1 MKRKG
6 TIILAMLLVF
16 VIEVCLIYTLKGK
29 MDTLLQFTKIFFGVP
44 ARPACGSVE
53 RCGKE
58 RVSVSIC

>member
-29 MDTLLQFTKIFFGVP
+29 MDTLLQFTKIF
-44 ARPACGSVE
+44 
-53 RCGKE
+53 RCSCSSCL
-58 RVSVSIC
+58 RVS

>member
-29 MDTLLQFTKIFFGVP
+29 MDTLLQLTAEAVQTQVI
-44 ARPACGSVE
+44 S
-53 RCGKE
+53 
-58 RVSVSIC
+58 